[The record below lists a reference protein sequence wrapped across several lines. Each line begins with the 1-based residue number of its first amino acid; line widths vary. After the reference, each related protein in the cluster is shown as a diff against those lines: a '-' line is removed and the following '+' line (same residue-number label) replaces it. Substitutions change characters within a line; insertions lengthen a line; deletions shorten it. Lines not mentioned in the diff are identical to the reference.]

1 MTNEEAIQYI
11 IRHCNPD
18 YPKGKTEWETAINMA
33 INALKAQLSSCSE
46 IPNSSDYPISRQAA
60 IDALSYCQTYLFD
73 SRDHDKKISLEDAEY
88 ALEQLQPA
96 QSKQLQILADVLD
109 GCPLTQ
115 PCDKLWEGD
124 LCRNNCKTR
133 EPTAECWLRYAEVMA
148 SDDETNT
155 PDLQNLHMERGSIL

>member
-1 MTNEEAIQYI
+1 MTIKEAITVL
-11 IRHCNPD
+11 RNTAWL
-18 YPKGKTEWETAINMA
+18 GTEKDREEVEKAVELA
-33 INALKAQLSSCSE
+33 VEALKVQLSRE
-46 IPNSSDYPISRQAA
+46 DTTFELISRQEA

-115 PCDKLWEGD
+115 PCDKLWPGD
-124 LCRNNCKTR
+124 WCHNNCKTR

-148 SDDETNT
+148 SDDGTNT
-155 PDLQNLHMERGSIL
+155 SDLQ